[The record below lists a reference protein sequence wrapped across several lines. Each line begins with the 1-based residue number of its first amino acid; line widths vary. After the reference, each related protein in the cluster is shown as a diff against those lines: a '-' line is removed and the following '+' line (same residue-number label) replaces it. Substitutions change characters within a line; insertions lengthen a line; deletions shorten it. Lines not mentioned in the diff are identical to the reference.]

1 MKKISFIIVLAF
13 WAIYGSAAYAI
24 CTQSDASGIWRV
36 YGEMDDSE
44 GRCTI
49 VIASNGALAVS
60 STCYI
65 PGVTAAAPI
74 RGKLLFQSNCHVFGQ
89 VTSRGKVRNIDA
101 WISKGKD
108 SITGMAWNPSKPTSG
123 HVISGVKQ

>member
-1 MKKISFIIVLAF
+1 MKKFSVIFVLVF
-13 WAIYGSAAYAI
+13 WAVYGSTAYAV
-24 CTQSDASGIWRV
+24 CTQPDASGVWWV

-44 GRCTI
+44 GRCAI
-49 VIASNGALAVS
+49 VIASNGVLTAS

-65 PGVTAAAPI
+65 PGVATAAPI
-74 RGKLLFQSNCHVFGQ
+74 RGRLFFQPNCHVFGQ

-108 SITGMAWNPSKPTSG
+108 SISGMAWNPASPRSG